1 MTDPD
6 DFIDNHLRIRC
17 SDAVELVTEYLD
29 EALNA
34 LDLANFETHLANC
47 EACSVFVDQIKMTIT
62 LTNATTRQQI
72 EVMPSNF
79 DELAALLAERTTK
92 PE

>member
-29 EALNA
+29 DALNA
-34 LDLANFETHLANC
+34 QDLVNFEIHLANC
-47 EACSVFVDQIKMTIT
+47 EACAVFVDQIKMTIT
-62 LTNATTRQQI
+62 LTNATTRQQV
-72 EVMPSNF
+72 EVMPTNF
-79 DELAALLAERTTK
+79 DQLAALLAERTTK